1 LFTLESAMRRPLL
14 LLMSLIALPAFAAE
28 DPRVPFLEQEVRN
41 LHRQV
46 DALARRL
53 DSATSRP
60 DRLPAKPAASRSLA
74 PAADPASWID
84 AAKWRQLRPG
94 MSELEVL
101 AALGPPTSMRDEDG
115 ARMLLYALEIG
126 GSGFLGGS
134 VTLRDRVVTEV
145 RQPVLQ

>member
-1 LFTLESAMRRPLL
+1 MPEIAMGRPLL
-14 LLMSLIALPAFAAE
+14 LLLTLIALPVSAAE
-28 DPRVPFLEQEVRN
+28 DPRVSFLEQEVRN

-53 DSATSRP
+53 DSVTNRP
-60 DRLPAKPAASRSLA
+60 DRLPVKSAGSRTPA
-74 PAADPASWID
+74 PAADPALWID

-101 AALGPPTSMRDEDG
+101 GALGPPTSMRDEGG
-115 ARMLLYALEIG
+115 ARVLLYALEIG
-126 GSGFLGGS
+126 STGFLGGS
-134 VTLRDRVVTEV
+134 VALRDRVVTEV